1 MGISTHPLL
10 VKDSS
15 RPSRGEGFS
24 RSHRRMDI
32 RSGSVDQWITAIEN
46 LLGGGA
52 GQLIKHT
59 LGTAAYGQRPIHIDL
74 GQGPNGPSLGGVVI
88 DPQRAT
94 LPRWSEEAQ
103 VFQQITS
110 ASENPA
116 KIQRA
121 ILNLLSP
128 RAKQA
133 AKEDLQERKKFVKLA
148 SEAQRVREQNA
159 AQSSQSAPAPPT
171 NAVTSTHGDDGILP
185 MPVDVTG
192 IAESLALVNASAD
205 EPNPPTSQPLTN
217 EDAVMH
223 GKA

>member
-1 MGISTHPLL
+1 MPL
-10 VKDSS
+10 
-15 RPSRGEGFS
+15 
-24 RSHRRMDI
+24 
-32 RSGSVDQWITAIEN
+32 
-46 LLGGGA
+46 
-52 GQLIKHT
+52 
-59 LGTAAYGQRPIHIDL
+59 
-74 GQGPNGPSLGGVVI
+74 
-88 DPQRAT
+88 AT

-128 RAKQA
+128 P
-133 AKEDLQERKKFVKLA
+133 

-205 EPNPPTSQPLTN
+205 EPIRQLLTSHH